1 MRTTSVIVTD
11 PTDKFRSQVAGNVGE
26 GPAYVEAEGLGEVRR
41 LLAERNGGPVVLV
54 IGPGVSTEE
63 ALEFAEETQQTA
75 PEVPVL
81 LVARK
86 PTAALF
92 RKALR
97 AGVRDVI
104 STSCTK
110 VEFREAVERAE
121 EIASQLLAAR
131 PGPQGAD
138 GESGLG
144 KIVTVFSTKGGCGKS
159 VLASNLALLLA
170 EESRVALVDMDL
182 ESGDCGIMLQLS
194 PTRTIYEAA
203 LKVDT
208 LDGESLKGHMT
219 RYDDRLSLLAAP
231 KEPGL
236 SDKVTPEVV
245 RRMLSLLR
253 ESFDYVVVDGPSF
266 FTEQILAVLDE
277 TDECILIASLDVP
290 SVKNLKIAI
299 RTLEL
304 IGFKRDRLRLVL
316 NRADSRVGLEVG
328 EVEKALETKIEMLIP
343 SSRDVPLFV
352 NRGVPVVA
360 GSAKSKA
367 AVAMRVIAERLTGRD
382 ADVESAPPPRS
393 WRRRLTG

>member
-1 MRTTSVIVTD
+1 MRATSVIVTD
-11 PTDKFRSQVAGNVGE
+11 PTDKFRAQVAGHVGE
-26 GPAYVEAEGLGEVRR
+26 GPAYVEAEGLDEVRR

-54 IGPGVSTEE
+54 IGPGISTEE
-63 ALEFAEETQQTA
+63 ALGFAEEAQQTA

-81 LVARK
+81 LVAKR

-92 RKALR
+92 RKALQ
-97 AGVRDVI
+97 AGVRDVLAM
-104 STSCTK
+104 SCTK

-131 PGPQGAD
+131 PGAYGTD

-208 LDGESLKGHMT
+208 LDGESLKAHMT
-219 RYDDRLSLLAAP
+219 RYDDRMSLLAAP

-236 SDKVTPEVV
+236 SDKVTPEAI
-245 RRMLSLLR
+245 RRILTLLR
-253 ESFDYVVVDGPSF
+253 ESYDYVVVDGPSF

-277 TDECILIASLDVP
+277 SDECVLIASLDVP
-290 SVKNLKIAI
+290 SVKNLKVAI
-299 RTLEL
+299 RTLDL
-304 IGFKRDRLRLVL
+304 IGFKRERLRLVL

-352 NRGVPVVA
+352 NRGIPVVA
-360 GSAKSKA
+360 GAAKSKA
-367 AVAMRVIAERLTGRD
+367 ALAMRVIAERLTGRD
-382 ADVESAPPPRS
+382 PDVTSDPPQRS
-393 WRRRLTG
+393 WLRRLTG